1 MSLNENLMITKK
13 KLDNFDKISTMGNF
27 FSNFKD
33 PTRLKIIYAL
43 RNQRLCGKD
52 LVDLLNITKSNLS
65 HQLTI
70 LKLNKIIKWEKIG
83 VNVYYT
89 LDDEH
94 VENILDTA
102 YDHLFNEED

>member
-1 MSLNENLMITKK
+1 MDNSLDLTRK
-13 KLDNFDKISTMGNF
+13 KLNQFDKLNAMGNF

-43 RNQRLCGKD
+43 RNQKLCGND
-52 LVDLLNITKSNLS
+52 LCDLLNITKSNLS

-70 LKLNKIIKWEKIG
+70 LKLNKIVKWEKIG
-83 VNVYYT
+83 VKVFYT

-94 VENILDTA
+94 VESILDLA
-102 YDHLFNEED
+102 YDHLFNEEDK

>member
-1 MSLNENLMITKK
+1 MGNSLDLTRKNL
-13 KLDNFDKISTMGNF
+13 NQFDKLNAMGNF

-43 RNQRLCGKD
+43 RNQKLCGND
-52 LVDLLNITKSNLS
+52 LCDLLNITKSNLS

-70 LKLNKIIKWEKIG
+70 LKLNKIVKWEKIG
-83 VNVYYT
+83 VKVFYT

-94 VENILDTA
+94 VETILDLA
-102 YDHLFNEED
+102 YDHLFNEEDK

>member
-1 MSLNENLMITKK
+1 MDNSLDLTRK
-13 KLDNFDKISTMGNF
+13 KLNQFDKLNAMGNF

-43 RNQRLCGKD
+43 RNQKLCGND
-52 LVDLLNITKSNLS
+52 LCDLLNITKSNLS

>member
-1 MSLNENLMITKK
+1 MDNSLDLTRK
-13 KLDNFDKISTMGNF
+13 KLNQFDKLSAMGNF

-43 RNQRLCGKD
+43 RNQKLCGND
-52 LVDLLNITKSNLS
+52 LCDLLNITKSNLS

-70 LKLNKIIKWEKIG
+70 LKLNKIVKWEKIG
-83 VNVYYT
+83 VKVFYT

-94 VENILDTA
+94 VESILDLA
-102 YDHLFNEED
+102 YDHLFNEEDK